1 VKSVLSSDRSDWE
14 IIKIPEVLFFQGGPG
29 VRKWQFTESGVKLL
43 NVGNINKG
51 KLNLSTTKI
60 YLSEEEAFGKYAHF
74 LVDADD
80 LLIACSGIVLDNF
93 HNKITFAGKEDLPL
107 CLNTSTMRFKALD
120 KNKIDLNFF
129 KYFLQT
135 QHFNKQ
141 LSRLITGSAQLN
153 FGPSHIKKI
162 DLFLPPLAEQQKIAE
177 ILDAA
182 DALRQKDQQLIDHY
196 TTLSQSLFLEM
207 FGDPVTNP
215 MGWEVNQLKDMT
227 TAIMSGNTP
236 KGGSKVYADKGILF
250 LRSQNVWKNKIDL
263 TDVAFLPNDIHQ
275 KMQKTSL
282 KNRDILITK
291 TGRFNTE
298 NSSLGRSALFE
309 GKDDSANL
317 NGHVYLIRMLDKK
330 LVEFVVHILTTDQYR
345 DYIRRVCVG
354 GIDKRQ
360 LNKTHL
366 EEFPIISPPF
376 NMAIEFV
383 EQLKL
388 IHKQKQQAQASLV
401 QSNNLFNSLLQKAF
415 TGELTA

>member
-1 VKSVLSSDRSDWE
+1 MKSVLSSDRSDWE
-14 IIKIPEVLFFQGGPG
+14 IIKIPEVIFFQEGPG

-182 DALRQKDQQLIDHY
+182 DALRQKDQQLIDRY
-196 TTLSQSLFLEM
+196 TTLSQSLFLDM
-207 FGDPVTNP
+207 FGDIFRNPNNFVTCKLETLLKNK
-215 MGWEVNQLKDMT
+215 KDMVDGPFGSS
-227 TAIMSGNTP
+227 INTKIDYCHDGEIP
-236 KGGSKVYADKGILF
+236 VIRTKNVSRDSKFVVNDLKFMRREKYETVI
-250 LRSQNVWKNKIDL
+250 RSQVLPGDIVLTKVGTIGNICIIPNTYQEYVLSTTGSCRIRINEDNTNKI
-263 TDVAFLPNDIHQ
+263 FLVYY
-275 KMQKTSL
+275 
-282 KNRDILITK
+282 
-291 TGRFNTE
+291 
-298 NSSLGRSALFE
+298 
-309 GKDDSANL
+309 L
-317 NGHVYLIRMLDKK
+317 NFYKPRMLDIASAGVQAFLNMK
-330 LVEFVVHILTTDQYR
+330 HIKGFDIL
-345 DYIRRVCVG
+345 CP
-354 GIDKRQ
+354 
-360 LNKTHL
+360 
-366 EEFPIISPPF
+366 PITLQNQFANHITS
-376 NMAIEFV
+376 IE
-383 EQLKL
+383 
-388 IHKQKQQAQASLV
+388 KQKQQAQASLA

-415 TGELTA
+415 TGGLTA